1 MSTEIRLEE
10 HVKKIEKK
18 EESAI
23 QHLSSQ
29 KNNPVNNEVL
39 KSCRSNSQDELK
51 AKNIQ
56 PAKEFS
62 LIKSEPILDKRL
74 FSQTDQ
80 KKLPITL
87 EPLTKTGE
95 KVLET
100 QNSLK
105 TPLKTSADIFK
116 NKTSPDK
123 ETSSSAISYSSQFP
137 LIPLKNSKKLDF
149 FYNSETLLCSPR
161 SSARSFDRNNPNNDT
176 FNLEKNK
183 KYINSQELKNIAHEE
198 FLAIKEQMLNEKE
211 KFLNEKEKKNPK
223 IIEKPKIFE
232 QASKVSQI
240 KKLQNSA
247 FYQYQKA

>member
-39 KSCRSNSQDELK
+39 KSCRSNSQDEL
-51 AKNIQ
+51 
-56 PAKEFS
+56 
-62 LIKSEPILDKRL
+62 KSEPILDKRL

-137 LIPLKNSKKLDF
+137 LIPLKNSKK
-149 FYNSETLLCSPR
+149 
-161 SSARSFDRNNPNNDT
+161 
-176 FNLEKNK
+176 
-183 KYINSQELKNIAHEE
+183 
-198 FLAIKEQMLNEKE
+198 
-211 KFLNEKEKKNPK
+211 
-223 IIEKPKIFE
+223 
-232 QASKVSQI
+232 
-240 KKLQNSA
+240 
-247 FYQYQKA
+247 

>member
-29 KNNPVNNEVL
+29 KNNPVKNEVL

-105 TPLKTSADIFK
+105 TPLKH
-116 NKTSPDK
+116 
-123 ETSSSAISYSSQFP
+123 Q
-137 LIPLKNSKKLDF
+137 LIYLK
-149 FYNSETLLCSPR
+149 
-161 SSARSFDRNNPNNDT
+161 
-176 FNLEKNK
+176 
-183 KYINSQELKNIAHEE
+183 
-198 FLAIKEQMLNEKE
+198 IKQ
-211 KFLNEKEKKNPK
+211 
-223 IIEKPKIFE
+223 
-232 QASKVSQI
+232 VQI
-240 KKLQNSA
+240 KKHLHLPLVILHS
-247 FYQYQKA
+247 FL